1 MPLSVTPITSQNRRE
16 ALSLRVAAGQEG
28 FIESVSQCLSE
39 ADENPVWHPLGI
51 YDRGTMVG
59 FSMYGFFP
67 MESAPEGRLW
77 LDRLLIDRRFQG
89 RGYGRAALAAL
100 LERLRDPSRQLKAEI
115 AAEMEV
121 SPQTVNY
128 HIGQA
133 LKVLG
138 VALKDY
144 LPLIALFFEMPGN
157 N

>member
-1 MPLSVTPITSQNRRE
+1 MPRSVTPITAQNRRE

-89 RGYGRAALAAL
+89 RGLGREALACLLKL
-100 LERLRDPSRQLKAEI
+100 LEARYPGKKL
-115 AAEMEV
+115 
-121 SPQTVNY
+121 
-128 HIGQA
+128 
-133 LKVLG
+133 
-138 VALKDY
+138 Y
-144 LPLIALFFEMPGN
+144 LSVVPGN
-157 N
+157 EAAVRLYQSFGFAFNGEKDTHGEDVMVRLPCR